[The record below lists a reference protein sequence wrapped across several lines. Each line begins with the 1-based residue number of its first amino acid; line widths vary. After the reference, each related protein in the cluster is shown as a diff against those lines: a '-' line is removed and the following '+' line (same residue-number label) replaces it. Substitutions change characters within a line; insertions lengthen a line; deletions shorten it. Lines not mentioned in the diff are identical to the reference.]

1 MQVVEGGEEVATRTT
16 DVIGILGVGGAT
28 LVVIITGTGMVIEVL
43 GVGQRLPL
51 VPTRLK
57 MVAAIEATL
66 VTLVATMATITATA
80 MDRVILVLQ

>member
-1 MQVVEGGEEVATRTT
+1 MATRTT